1 LAVLPGLLAF
11 FRRFKYFSA
20 KHKEEMHMRFRMVVC
35 VAFLAL
41 AVALPASAEVE
52 WDVVKT
58 LSLEKKPLDVAVSAD
73 GKSIYVL
80 LKGGKVQIYS
90 AGGQLRESL
99 DLGFPADSIA
109 LSPAGNLLYAG
120 SKENK
125 SVQVVRLEFVQR
137 INTAGSPVKGAKNA
151 LVAVAIFNDFQ

>member
-1 LAVLPGLLAF
+1 
-11 FRRFKYFSA
+11 
-20 KHKEEMHMRFRMVVC
+20 MRFLLILCTVI
-35 VAFLAL
+35 LAL
-41 AVALPASAEVE
+41 GPAAPASAEVE

-90 AGGQLRESL
+90 AGGQLQESL

-109 LSPAGNLLYAG
+109 LSSAGNLLYAASG
-120 SKENK
+120 EKK

-137 INTAGSPVKGAKNA
+137 ISTAGSPVKGAKNA